1 MSKKFRSLS
10 RTLSI
15 SALLFSSLFFSSYTS
30 SFAQDS
36 TPAVLP
42 QLVVS
47 ALQSAGIPSQNV
59 GIYVQEAAVG
69 GKVLAASNVNT
80 PFNPASTMK
89 LVTTDAALELLGPT
103 FNWKTAAYT
112 DGQQIGSILQG
123 DLIFK
128 GSGDPKL
135 VLENFWLFLR
145 QIRAKGIRDIRGN
158 VVLDR
163 SIFDEAAYDPSQ
175 FDGDPLKPYNVGPDA
190 LLLNYKTVTFQ
201 FMPDEATGLTR
212 VVVDPPMA
220 GYQVI
225 PPRTGKGGCGD
236 WQGKLQATFDDK
248 GANFSGTFPAS
259 CGEKTW
265 YVNPYTMSSTAYF
278 GAVFRQMWSDL
289 GGTLSGTVKTGIVP
303 VGTRFIAEW
312 DSVTLPEVIRDIN
325 KYSNNVMARQ
335 VLLTIAA
342 DILKLPATPER
353 GARAVQSWLANKGIA
368 ANDLV
373 IENGAGLSRNERIS
387 AQTMGRILASAYQS
401 PTMPEF
407 MSSMPLVGFDGT
419 MRNRLKGQEIA
430 GQAHVK
436 TGTLN
441 DVRAIAGYV
450 LAASGK
456 YYVVVCLINHANASR
471 GQAAQDALLQWT
483 YANG

>member
-1 MSKKFRSLS
+1 MPNKFRTILS
-10 RTLSI
+10 G
-15 SALLFSSLFFSSYTS
+15 ALLFSSLLFFPYLVSN
-30 SFAQDS
+30 AQDLAS
-36 TPAVLP
+36 SGLP
-42 QLVVS
+42 RSVTA
-47 ALQSAGIPSQNV
+47 ALQAAGIPSENA

-69 GKVLAASNVNT
+69 GKVLAANNINT

-112 DGQQIGSILQG
+112 DGQQIGNTLQG

-163 SIFDEAAYDPSQ
+163 SIFDENVYDPSQ

-190 LLLNYKTVTFQ
+190 LLLNYKTLTFQ
-201 FMPDEATGLTR
+201 FMQDESTGLNR

-225 PPRTGKGGCGD
+225 PPRLGKGACGD
-236 WQGKLQATFDDK
+236 WQGKLLATFDEK
-248 GANFSGTFPAS
+248 GANFSGALPAS
-259 CGEKTW
+259 CGDKTW
-265 YVNPYTMSSTAYF
+265 YINPYTMSSNAYF

-312 DSVTLPEVIRDIN
+312 NSVTLPEVIRDIN

-353 GARAVQSWLANKGIA
+353 GARAVQSWLANKGIDA
-368 ANDLV
+368 TDLV

-387 AQTMGRILASAYQS
+387 ARTMGRILASAYQS

-419 MRNRLKGQEIA
+419 MRNRLKGQGVA

-456 YYVVVCLINHANASR
+456 YYVVVCLINHGNASR
-471 GQAAQDALLQWT
+471 GQAAQDALLQWV
-483 YANG
+483 YENG